1 MSLYAIEEPATLD
14 ITVVVGNSFNREVQ
28 LCDDD
33 GVAIPL
39 SGMAAC
45 AQIIDEE
52 EDKLLVEF
60 IVSSLDD
67 DGKIPLLL
75 KTEDTQKLAG
85 CSSARWSLTVFDE
98 ANPATYTVTVICGRV
113 TIKDVGL
120 DLKGALA

>member
-14 ITVVVGNSFNREVQ
+14 ITVVVGNSFNREIQ

-33 GVAIPL
+33 GTAIPL

-52 EDKLLVEF
+52 EDK
-60 IVSSLDD
+60 
-67 DGKIPLLL
+67 IPLLL
-75 KTEDTQKLAG
+75 KTEDTQKLDG